1 MFLQFIDTHFP
12 STNKL
17 HQIFNRNTVEVRYT
31 CTQNIPQI
39 IKRHN
44 KKVTHL
50 KRHHQ
55 LECNYRIKTE
65 CPLNGYFWKE
75 AIMYVYSVNNILTQ
89 KKVSCPWKGEFK
101 KQRYYSHTQSFR
113 NENSSNSTFLSIYGW
128 KIKKT
133 DKETPT
139 LVWK

>member
-17 HQIFNRNTVEVRYT
+17 HQIFNRNTVEVRYA

-44 KKVTHL
+44 KKVTQI

-55 LECNYRIKTE
+55 LECNCRIKTE

-75 AIMYVYSVNNILTQ
+75 AIIYVYSVNNILTQ
-89 KKVSCPWKGEFK
+89 KKCLVLGKVSLKSKDIITTPNHFEM
-101 KQRYYSHTQSFR
+101 
-113 NENSSNSTFLSIYGW
+113 
-128 KIKKT
+128 KT
-133 DKETPT
+133 LRTVHFSPFMVGK
-139 LVWK
+139 